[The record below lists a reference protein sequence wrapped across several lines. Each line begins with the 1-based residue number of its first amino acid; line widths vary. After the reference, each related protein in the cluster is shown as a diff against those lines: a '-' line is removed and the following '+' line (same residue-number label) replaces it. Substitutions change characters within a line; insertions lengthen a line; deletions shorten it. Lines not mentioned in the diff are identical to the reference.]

1 MKIPTKSNGVAR
13 HLFHRTQSLITLNEG
28 TVGHMCFIE
37 KVLPV
42 ALKYDNKVISND
54 WVFQQDGTKLH
65 QHFLT
70 HE

>member
-1 MKIPTKSNGVAR
+1 MVWPGVCSTE
-13 HLFHRTQSLITLNEG
+13 LTPLVILNEG

-42 ALKYDNKVISND
+42 TLKYDNKVISND